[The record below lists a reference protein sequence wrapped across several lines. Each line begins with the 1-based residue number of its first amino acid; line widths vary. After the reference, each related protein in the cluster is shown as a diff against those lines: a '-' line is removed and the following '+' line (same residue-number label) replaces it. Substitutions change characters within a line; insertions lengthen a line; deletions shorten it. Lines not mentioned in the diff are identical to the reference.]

1 MTSSPL
7 SRRAVVVA
15 VVATLAG
22 CGTDT
27 DEPSTPSATE
37 TPVDLPTE
45 SPISTPTES
54 SEATPTVPSH
64 EDALETPDYDKVLLV
79 ENADEDDWTIS
90 IRVET
95 DVPDAENPVFDER
108 VDIDAGA
115 VLETFAFDAYERDEV
130 YEFTVSGELVD
141 DGAIVD
147 TDEFAVLASECYGLP
162 TLSVRPGGELRGSFV
177 IC

>member
-1 MTSSPL
+1 MVSSL
-7 SRRAVVVA
+7 SRRAVVTAVA
-15 VVATLAG
+15 VGLAG
-22 CGTDT
+22 CGTGT

-45 SPISTPTES
+45 SPSPTPAES

-64 EDALETPDYDKVLLV
+64 EDALETPDYEKTLLV
-79 ENADEDDWTIS
+79 ENADEDDWAIA

-108 VDIDAGA
+108 VDVDTGA

-130 YEFTVSGELVD
+130 YEFTIAGELLD
-141 DGAIVD
+141 DGAVVD
-147 TDEFAVLASECYGLP
+147 TDEFSIPASECYGLP
-162 TLSVRPGGELRGSFV
+162 ALSVRPGGEIRGSFV
-177 IC
+177 VC